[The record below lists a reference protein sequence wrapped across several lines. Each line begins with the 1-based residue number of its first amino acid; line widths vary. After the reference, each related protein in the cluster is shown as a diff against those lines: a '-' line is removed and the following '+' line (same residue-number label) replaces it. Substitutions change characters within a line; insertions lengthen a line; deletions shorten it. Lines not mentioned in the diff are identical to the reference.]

1 MNKNNIKF
9 KYLLGLW
16 KTMPQYPTKE
26 DVVYEISLYL
36 LKDKR
41 PNGDFSEQTFNSI
54 FGKNWK
60 NEKSGDIISEMLE
73 NNDII
78 ETKKSTP
85 SKKWYTIK
93 NNPYYN

>member
-1 MNKNNIKF
+1 MNKNKIKF

-16 KTMPQYPTKE
+16 KTLPQYPTK
-26 DVVYEISLYL
+26 DDIIYEISLYL
-36 LKDKR
+36 MKDKR

-60 NEKSGDIISEMLE
+60 AEKAGEIISEMISTE
-73 NNDII
+73 DIT
-78 ETKKSTP
+78 ETKKSNS
-85 SKKWYTIK
+85 SKRWYTIK

>member
-1 MNKNNIKF
+1 M
-9 KYLLGLW
+9 
-16 KTMPQYPTKE
+16 
-26 DVVYEISLYL
+26 
-36 LKDKR
+36 KDKR

-60 NEKSGDIISEMLE
+60 GEKSGEIILGMIESGDME
-73 NNDII
+73 
-78 ETKKSTP
+78 ETKKSNA